1 MVRKISYKKYY
12 FDLRSE
18 NLEKVFNRDEM
29 LYDIRYNLIGYVD
42 DNIKHHYKRATFDT
56 VLNIILSDRDEL
68 YNNFINLFLKREIR
82 KYFNTKQKLSKI
94 LDVINAFDSNQ
105 KLCHDVRSIIISFI
119 V

>member
-18 NLEKVFNRDEM
+18 QLEKVFKRDEM
-29 LYDIRYNLIGYVD
+29 LYDLRNIICYVD
-42 DNIKHHYKRATFDT
+42 DNLKHCYKRATYDT
-56 VLNIILSDRDEL
+56 VLNIILTDREEL

-82 KYFNTKQKLSKI
+82 KYFKMKQKLSNI
-94 LDVINAFDSNQ
+94 LDVISVFDSKQ
-105 KLCHDVRSIIISFI
+105 KLCNDVRSIIISFI